1 MSDRCL
7 SARSPTGS
15 PGVSA
20 GRSTIAIGALLLAAA
35 TTPAAAQEEGEIGGA
50 GGGRYFKYECGPG
63 RLLVG
68 LRGSAGVLIDNV
80 QAVCARVDSA
90 GNLTEAAPQGPVFG
104 NPRPQDQSIDCPP
117 QHAIIG
123 GTIIEN
129 NDHPQ
134 VGSIEIVCREVSNR
148 RNGGSARL
156 TMRGGG
162 NLKGYRSPFLTI
174 SGSEGGRSWWDRDES
189 ACTGYAT
196 GIHGRQGTNLTAF
209 GLLCGDKPEV
219 APLVEPTAGRTLGKR
234 KRPGSAF
241 GPASGSPFAS
251 LVNSEASFQAVNFP
265 DRYIRHAFWLGIVEP
280 AMGNY
285 ASITFR
291 VVPGLGGRCVSL
303 QSKDFPD
310 HYLRHQNWRIKLSR
324 IEADPNMRA
333 DATFCM
339 MPGLATTTGIS
350 FEAVSAPGHFIRHR
364 NFELWL
370 DRPDESDQFRKDATF
385 LAAAPGGA
393 ALGVR

>member
-1 MSDRCL
+1 MSDDSR
-7 SARSPTGS
+7 SARSRTTFRH
-15 PGVSA
+15 VSA
-20 GRSTIAIGALLLAAA
+20 LRSMVAICALLLAAM
-35 TTPAAAQEEGEIGGA
+35 PSSAAAQEEGAIGGG
-50 GGGRYFKYECGPG
+50 GGGRYFKYDCGTG

-80 QAVCARVDSA
+80 QAVCARVDAA
-90 GNLTEAAPQGPVFG
+90 GNLTEAVPQGPVFG

-123 GTIIEN
+123 GTIVEN

-134 VGSIEIVCREVSNR
+134 VGSIEVVCREISNR
-148 RNGGSARL
+148 ENGGSARL

-174 SGSEGGRSWWDRDES
+174 SGSEGGQSWWDRDES

-209 GLLCGDKPEV
+209 GLLCGPKPEV

-234 KRPGSAF
+234 RRPGSA
-241 GPASGSPFAS
+241 PGSPFAS

-265 DRYIRHAFWLGIVEP
+265 DRYIRHAFYLGIVEP

-324 IEADPNMRA
+324 IEADPSMRA

-385 LAAAPGGA
+385 LAAPPGGA
-393 ALGVR
+393 SAGVR